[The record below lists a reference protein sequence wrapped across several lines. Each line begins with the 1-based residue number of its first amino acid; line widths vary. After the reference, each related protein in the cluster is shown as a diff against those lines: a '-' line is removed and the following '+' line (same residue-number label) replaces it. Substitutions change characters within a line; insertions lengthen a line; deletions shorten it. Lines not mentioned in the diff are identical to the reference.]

1 MTSPSRCC
9 QELLR
14 EETLDSGGRR
24 ATTGR
29 SQPDGRRSSLSE
41 NARKQRKRKSDA
53 AKDKVRRRG
62 YVGIMDRERKYI
74 RSLHFFFFFC

>member
-1 MTSPSRCC
+1 MFAGVC

-14 EETLDSGGRR
+14 EEPAESGGR
-24 ATTGR
+24 R

-53 AKDKVRRRG
+53 AKLKVGGRCWFGARVGASGIRG
-62 YVGIMDRERKYI
+62 
-74 RSLHFFFFFC
+74 